1 MIMKAKYLLI
11 GFVLIALN
19 QSCSAQ
25 NVHIGEPLFVDADNK
40 TNCFFDNSEI
50 HKLNSVELKVTGEV
64 KLPGLVDFS
73 KLPLHEMIVKETVLE
88 NGEDRFLGAYRY
100 VGYSLADILNLFEL
114 DKANA
119 VAFPPLV
126 DLYVEIENKSGEKV
140 VVSWGEIY
148 YSNNLDDIIIAV
160 GVARIIPEKSKD
172 MWELPVESKLVV
184 MDDLITARN
193 ITNPSKI
200 TVKTYKNDEIIIEKG
215 KSPVYSPTIDIIKEK
230 KTLATLTEN
239 INQEKMES
247 VHTIFY
253 GKGRGLH
260 STKPF
265 EGVGLKKV
273 LTDYVGFDTQKLM
286 NQLIIIVADDGYRN
300 VYTWSEISNR
310 NDQGNILLV
319 CDPKDTKKGIFR
331 LIPTCDFLADRAI
344 KGIDRIIIE

>member
-1 MIMKAKYLLI
+1 MKAKYFLI
-11 GFVLIALN
+11 GFVVFTLFL
-19 QSCSAQ
+19 SCNAQ
-25 NVHIGEPLFVDADNK
+25 NIRVGEPWFVDNDNK
-40 TNCFFDNSEI
+40 TNCFFDNSEM
-50 HKLNSVELKVTGEV
+50 HKLNTVELMVTGEV
-64 KLPGLVDFS
+64 KSPGVVDFS
-73 KLPLHEMIVKETVLE
+73 KLTLHEMIVKETVLE
-88 NGEDRFLGAYRY
+88 NGEDKFIGAYRY

-119 VAFPPLV
+119 EAFPPLV
-126 DLYVEIENKSGEKV
+126 DLYVEIENQSGEKV

-215 KSPVYSPTIDIIKEK
+215 KSPVYSPTIDIIRDKDIL
-230 KTLATLTEN
+230 TTLTEN
-239 INQEKMES
+239 INLGNTES

-265 EGVGLKKV
+265 EGLNLKDV
-273 LTDYVGFDTQKLM
+273 LFDYVGFDTQELM
-286 NQLIIIVADDGYRN
+286 NQLIIVVADDGYRN

-310 NDQGNILLV
+310 NDQANILLI
-319 CDPKDTKKGIFR
+319 CDPNDTKKGIFR
-331 LIPTCDFLADRAI
+331 LFPSCDFFSDRAI
-344 KGIDRIIIE
+344 KGIDRVIIE